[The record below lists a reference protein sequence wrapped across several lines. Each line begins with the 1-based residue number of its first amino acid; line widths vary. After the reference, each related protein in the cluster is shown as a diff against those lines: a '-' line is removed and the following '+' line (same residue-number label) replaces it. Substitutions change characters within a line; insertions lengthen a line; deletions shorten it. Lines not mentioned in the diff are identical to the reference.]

1 MTPRLLNKETTAPK
15 YDEPMLR
22 DRVRPT
28 NGLYSLKS
36 GEGALTNC
44 TVVIPDTTKS
54 MYSVK

>member
-28 NGLYSLKS
+28 NGLYTPKS
-36 GEGALTNC
+36 EEGALTNC
-44 TVVIPDTTKS
+44 IVVIPDTTKS